1 MSKIVIFTDLHYWE
15 NIQNKSRPGVNT
27 HWNTDDLVVEFKEEV
42 KELSPD
48 VLVNL
53 WDLIFWNN
61 LKEKLK
67 RYKYM
72 NELLFSQL
80 SLPSYHLL
88 WNHEFFAT
96 ASQDIEK
103 ALDSDMRNAFTISDT
118 RHILLDIEFSEEKLF
133 QVSDETI
140 TWLQEELKTE
150 LSVIIYC
157 HYPITQKEE
166 NISYY
171 HKKIPKRS
179 FLANSERLSDV
190 IRWTTCKYWISWH
203 THFHYETEID
213 WIKHISLPSFSEDNN
228 WKPNGSY
235 AVLNIDT
242 LSLSI
247 ERVWKS

>member
-15 NIQNKSRPGVNT
+15 NIKDKSRPGINT
-27 HWNTDDLVVEFKEEV
+27 HGNTDDLILKLKDEV
-42 KELSPD
+42 KGLSPD
-48 VLVNL
+48 ALINL
-53 WDLIFWNN
+53 WDLVFWTT
-61 LKEKLK
+61 LEEKLE

-80 SLPSYHLL
+80 PFLSYHLL
-88 WNHEFFAT
+88 WNHEFFLT
-96 ASQDIEK
+96 TPQDIEK
-103 ALDSDMRNAFTISDT
+103 ALDTDMKNAFTICNT

-133 QVSDETI
+133 QVSDETV
-140 TWLQEELKTE
+140 TWLQEELNTE
-150 LSVIIYC
+150 LPVIIYC

-171 HKKIPKRS
+171 HKKIPERS
-179 FLANSERLSDV
+179 FLANSEKLRDV

-213 WIKHISLPSFSEDNN
+213 GIKHITLPSFSEDNN
-228 WKPNGSY
+228 GEPNGSY
-235 AVLNIDT
+235 AVLNTDT

-247 ERVWKS
+247 EKVWE